1 LKKPRSVSESEGC
14 LAAAKAA
21 PILPVQKQDSLPSMS
36 NLSRSSFESRCTS
49 SSDESQKKCVSFNNQ
64 VIRTTFK
71 TGSTVAGM
79 RKPGHSSKKKN
90 KQRKRTVSDPSHDS
104 GADALS
110 LKETMANKSNGG
122 AGGANAFRAR
132 SVSESSDD
140 NRSMSD
146 HACSN
151 ESVNEESGKEQTQPP
166 EKYQQQNGGAIES
179 NSSKKKKKK
188 NKNNKSSSSQSSN
201 SNTSKV
207 EKKEE
212 NPFTVETMLE
222 WKNQGRLGTDSKANG
237 HVTKCNF
244 KNKIIDQ
251 LD

>member
-1 LKKPRSVSESEGC
+1 
-14 LAAAKAA
+14 
-21 PILPVQKQDSLPSMS
+21 MS
-36 NLSRSSFESRCTS
+36 NLSGSSLDSRCS
-49 SSDESQKKCVSFNNQ
+49 SEDSQKKCVHFNNQ
-64 VIRTTFK
+64 VIRNTFK

-90 KQRKRTVSDPSHDS
+90 KRKRTVSDPSHDS

-110 LKETMANKSNGG
+110 LKETIANKAN
-122 AGGANAFRAR
+122 AGANAFRAR

-140 NRSMSD
+140 NRSSD

-151 ESVNEESGKEQTQPP
+151 ESVNEESGEESKPL
-166 EKYQQQNGGAIES
+166 EKQQQSQQNGAQS

-188 NKNNKSSSSQSSN
+188 KNNKSGGNNNCSTSNDNNKNQNSN
-201 SNTSKV
+201 SNSNSAQA

-222 WKNQGRLGTDSKANG
+222 WKNQGRLGTDDQNG
-237 HVTKCNF
+237 HVTKCNFNF